1 MATVTKDTPVGYELD
16 GVKKQMV
23 IQLMGSRHWGR
34 SNPLH
39 WDPPYSVSRGL
50 KGPIATGQMS
60 AAYIA
65 EMCVNFFGEH
75 FFKGT
80 KISGK
85 YVKPVYAGE
94 TITTHGIIREKTRE
108 GSGYRFK
115 VETWAE
121 NQDGETKTVAWIE
134 VHVE

>member
-1 MATVTKDTPVGYELD
+1 MVTVTKDTPVGYELD

-23 IQLMGSRHWGR
+23 IQLMASRSWGR
-34 SNPLH
+34 SNPVH
-39 WDPPYSVSRGL
+39 WDPPYAAERGL
-50 KGPIATGQMS
+50 KAPIATGQMS

-75 FFKGT
+75 FFRSMR
-80 KISGK
+80 ISGK

-94 TITTHGIIREKTRE
+94 TITTHGVIREKTPE

-115 VETWAE
+115 VEAWADNE
-121 NQDGETKTVAWIE
+121 DGEMKTVAWIE
-134 VHVE
+134 VLVE